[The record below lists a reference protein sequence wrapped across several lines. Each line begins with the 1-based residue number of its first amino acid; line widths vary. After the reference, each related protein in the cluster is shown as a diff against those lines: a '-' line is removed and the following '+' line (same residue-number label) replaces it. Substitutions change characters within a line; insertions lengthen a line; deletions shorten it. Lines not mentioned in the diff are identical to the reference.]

1 MSNPVPETTAPRPC
15 RHESSVSNKIQQHAN
30 KKAKKNRPRQ
40 VPECEHIKSPFLPHI
55 SFSSAWLAMN
65 PAPWTPENFHRPAEI
80 HLPSGKSIGQI
91 FFRHHRHQKT
101 RPNHVPQKTI
111 PRSTC
116 YWIFL
121 PNPVPKDVPSSW
133 RASTSNNHAI
143 LQRNNKSCPW
153 DIHLPHEGEKNRYP
167 TRTIMIAGSN
177 EAAIILRFLII
188 QTLFKHLIPK
198 QELVHTVFTW
208 MSCNIAPIPCKS
220 YYVLFACFH
229 VF

>member
-1 MSNPVPETTAPRPC
+1 MRTLEANENKNAEKHRPHKWVNPVPETTAPRPC
-15 RHESSVSNKIQQHAN
+15 RHESSVSNKIQQHAT
-30 KKAKKNRPRQ
+30 KKQKKNRPRQ

-121 PNPVPKDVPSSW
+121 PIPF
-133 RASTSNNHAI
+133 R
-143 LQRNNKSCPW
+143 R
-153 DIHLPHEGEKNRYP
+153 
-167 TRTIMIAGSN
+167 M
-177 EAAIILRFLII
+177 FLLHDAH
-188 QTLFKHLIPK
+188 QH
-198 QELVHTVFTW
+198 Q
-208 MSCNIAPIPCKS
+208 
-220 YYVLFACFH
+220 
-229 VF
+229 